1 MVFDLSQAPDYSY
14 FTLSNPDR
22 LVVDLKKSTNG
33 VKLEKVENNSPL
45 VKRVRL
51 SQPPEKGTLR
61 VVIDLKRAAKA
72 NLFSLPPTAPYGNR
86 LVVDLDDKSTS
97 AKQGNPDSH

>member
-1 MVFDLSQAPDYSY
+1 MAAPTWAANKLDGVRIWAAPESTRVVFDLSQAPDYSY

-61 VVIDLKRAAKA
+61 W
-72 NLFSLPPTAPYGNR
+72 S
-86 LVVDLDDKSTS
+86 
-97 AKQGNPDSH
+97 